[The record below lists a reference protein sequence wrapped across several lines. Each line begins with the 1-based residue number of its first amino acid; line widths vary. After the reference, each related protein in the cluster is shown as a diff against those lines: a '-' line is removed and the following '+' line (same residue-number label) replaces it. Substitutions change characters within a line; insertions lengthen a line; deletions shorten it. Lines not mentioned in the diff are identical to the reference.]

1 MFFGGKIVVWTS
13 NEWILVK
20 IFKIRDVPFFGLFN
34 EFENT
39 PRILP
44 CRTSIILCGKNKD
57 FKKDSVNFLLELSGF
72 NPSSAILMAT
82 RRDLL

>member
-39 PRILP
+39 QLANVLIL
-44 CRTSIILCGKNKD
+44 N
-57 FKKDSVNFLLELSGF
+57 LSQ
-72 NPSSAILMAT
+72 T
-82 RRDLL
+82 